1 MKASINDNMLIYQSE
16 MEGSRQ
22 MSGSRRKTVWLT
34 QAQMCTLS
42 GRGRRVI
49 TKYINN
55 IFEEGEFDE
64 NSNVQKLH
72 IANSNKPVRY
82 NNFDVII
89 SAGYCVKSQQGTR
102 FRIWAIQRQRAT
114 QEQ

>member
-1 MKASINDNMLIYQSE
+1 MKASINFNMLIYQLE
-16 MEGSRQ
+16 DGRIKTNVWFE
-22 MSGSRRKTVWLT
+22 KETVWLT

-42 GRGRRVI
+42 GRERRVI

-55 IFEEGEFDE
+55 ISEEGEFDE

-72 IANSNKPVRY
+72 IANSNKPAKY
-82 NNFDVII
+82 NSFDVII
-89 SAGYCVKSQQGTR
+89 SVSYRVKSQQGTP
-102 FRIWAIQRQRAT
+102 FRIWAIQRQHAT